1 MVEWPDSNAGSGRIF
16 YRSRWKSQ
24 TSANFMSLPQFVK
37 FHNLPQI
44 VESFCGA
51 KPARIRTLDRDS
63 EGFSGAVVLRVVV
76 QETPQAPKMEYCLRG
91 WPPDSLPRERLLGL
105 HRLLEHIH
113 KCGVTPVPVPLRS
126 KFGTTIFAEAGQF
139 WQLEPWLPGVADF
152 NSNPNDARLRNAM
165 TVLAQWH
172 EAASRFEPRESEATW
187 FKSFAAANSPTV
199 ADRLD
204 RVERFQ
210 KQDVDKLRQL
220 LEQRTHLPPWGTEFD
235 ELVDL
240 ARRILDL
247 FSSSAARVAED
258 LSSYRNLRFRL
269 HPCLRDV
276 WHDHVLF
283 EGDQVTGLI
292 DPSAARSETPAT
304 DLARLLG
311 SLLGDDD
318 ERWEVA
324 ISAYRSVR
332 PLSDR
337 EVSLARVID
346 QSTVLLSGLTWLERL
361 FVHRL
366 SYSNPPRVLDR
377 LKQIA
382 SRLDLLA
389 SRLPPNG

>member
-1 MVEWPDSNAGSGRIF
+1 MVDWPGSNAGSGRIF

-24 TSANFMSLPQFVK
+24 TSANLMALPQFVK
-37 FHNLPQI
+37 FHSLLQI

-76 QETPQAPKMEYCLRG
+76 QETPQAPEIEYCLRG
-91 WPPDSLPRERLLGL
+91 WPPDSLPCERLLGL

-113 KCGVTPVPVPLRS
+113 KCGVRQVPVPLRS
-126 KFGTTIFAEAGQF
+126 KFGTTIYAEASQF

-152 NSNPNDARLRNAM
+152 SSDPSDARLRNALM
-165 TVLAQWH
+165 VLAQWH
-172 EAASRFEPRESEATW
+172 EAASQFEPRESEAIW

-210 KQDVDKLRQL
+210 KQDVTKLQQL
-220 LEQRTHLPPWGTEFD
+220 LMQSSPLPLWEAEFG
-235 ELVDL
+235 ELVDVS
-240 ARRILDL
+240 RRILDRFQL
-247 FSSSAARVAED
+247 ASDRVAEE
-258 LSSYRNLRFRL
+258 LSFFRNLRFRL

-283 EGDQVTGLI
+283 AGDTVTGLI

-311 SLLGDDD
+311 SLLGDNND
-318 ERWEVA
+318 RWEVA
-324 ISAYRSVR
+324 IAAYQSVR

-337 EVSLARVID
+337 EAKLARVID
-346 QSTVLLSGLTWLERL
+346 QSTVLLSGMTWLERL

-377 LKQIA
+377 LRQIT
-382 SRLDLLA
+382 SRLDRLA
-389 SRLPPNG
+389 SRLHPSG

>member
-1 MVEWPDSNAGSGRIF
+1 MVEWPGSNAGSGRIF

-24 TSANFMSLPQFVK
+24 TSANLMALPQFVK
-37 FHNLPQI
+37 FHSLLQI

-51 KPARIRTLDRDS
+51 RLARIRTLDRDS

-76 QETPQAPKMEYCLRG
+76 QETPQAPEMEYCLRG

-113 KCGVTPVPVPLRS
+113 NCGVRQVPVPLRS
-126 KFGTTIFAEAGQF
+126 KFGTTIYAEASQF

-152 NSNPNDARLRNAM
+152 SSDPSDARLRNAL

-172 EAASRFEPRESEATW
+172 EAASRFEPRESETTW

-210 KQDVDKLRQL
+210 KQDVAKLRQL
-220 LEQRTHLPPWGTEFD
+220 LQQTTSLPPWGAEFD

-240 ARRILDL
+240 SRRILDL
-247 FSSSAARVAED
+247 FSLLAERVAED
-258 LSSYRNLRFRL
+258 LSAYRNLRFRL

-276 WHDHVLF
+276 WHDHLLF
-283 EGDQVTGLI
+283 EGNTVTGLI

-311 SLLGDDD
+311 SLLRDDY

-332 PLSDR
+332 SLSDR
-337 EVSLARVID
+337 EATLARVID
-346 QSTVLLSGLTWLERL
+346 HSTVLLSGLTWLERL

-377 LKQIA
+377 LRQIA
-382 SRLDLLA
+382 SRLDRLA
-389 SRLPPNG
+389 SRVHPSA

>member
-1 MVEWPDSNAGSGRIF
+1 MIEPSEFRTDDERIF
-16 YRSRWKSQ
+16 YRSWLKSQ
-24 TSANFMSLPQFVK
+24 TSANLMALPQFVK
-37 FHNLPQI
+37 FHNLLQI
-44 VESFCGA
+44 VETFCGA

-76 QETPQAPKMEYCLRG
+76 QDTPTAPEVEYCLRG
-91 WPPDSLPRERLLGL
+91 WPPGSLPRERLLGL

-113 KCGVTPVPVPLRS
+113 KCGVTQVPVPLRS
-126 KFGTTIFAEAGQF
+126 KFGTTLYAEASQF
-139 WQLEPWLPGVADF
+139 WQLEPWLPGVANF
-152 NSNPNDARLRNAM
+152 NADPSDARLRNAM

-172 EAASRFEPRESEATW
+172 DAAARFEPRESEATW

-199 ADRLD
+199 VDRLD
-204 RVERFQ
+204 RIERFRG
-210 KQDVDKLRQL
+210 QDVAKLRQL
-220 LEQRTHLPPWGTEFD
+220 LQQTTHLPPWEAEFN

-240 ARRILDL
+240 SRRILDL
-247 FSSSAARVAED
+247 FQICAERVAEN
-258 LSSYRNLRFRL
+258 LSSYRDLRIRQ

-276 WHDHVLF
+276 WHDHLLF
-283 EGDQVTGLI
+283 VGDHVTGLI

-318 ERWEVA
+318 DRWKFA
-324 ISAYRSVR
+324 ISAYRAVR

-337 EVSLARVID
+337 EATLAWVLD

-366 SYSNPPRVLDR
+366 NYSNPPRVLERLRQIAVRLDR
-377 LKQIA
+377 LA
-382 SRLDLLA
+382 R
-389 SRLPPNG
+389 

>member
-1 MVEWPDSNAGSGRIF
+1 
-16 YRSRWKSQ
+16 
-24 TSANFMSLPQFVK
+24 MSLPQFVK
-37 FHNLPQI
+37 FHNLRQI
-44 VESFCGA
+44 VETFCGA
-51 KPARIRTLDRDS
+51 TPARIRTLDRDS

-76 QETPQAPKMEYCLRG
+76 QNHAHTPEAEYCLRG
-91 WPPDSLPRERLLGL
+91 WPPESLPRERLLGL

-113 KCGVTPVPVPLRS
+113 KCGVTQIPVPLRS
-126 KFGTTIFAEAGQF
+126 KFGTTLYAEASQF

-152 NSNPNDARLRNAM
+152 HADPNDARLRNAM

-172 EAASRFEPRESEATW
+172 EAAARFEPRDSEAAW

-204 RVERFQ
+204 RIERFRG
-210 KQDVDKLRQL
+210 QDVAKLRQL
-220 LEQRTHLPPWGTEFD
+220 LQETTHLPSWKAEFS

-240 ARRILDL
+240 SRRILDL
-247 FSSSAARVAED
+247 FGLSAERVAEE
-258 LSSYRNLRFRL
+258 LASYRDFRFRL

-276 WHDHVLF
+276 WHDHLLF
-283 EGDQVTGLI
+283 KGDQVTGLI

-311 SLLGDDD
+311 SLLGDDL

-324 ISAYRSVR
+324 IAAYRSVR

-337 EVSLARVID
+337 EAALARIID

-361 FVHRL
+361 FVQRL
-366 SYSNPPRVLDR
+366 SYSNPPRVLERLRQIVVRLDR
-377 LKQIA
+377 LA
-382 SRLDLLA
+382 S
-389 SRLPPNG
+389 

>member
-1 MVEWPDSNAGSGRIF
+1 MVELPGSNAGSGRIF
-16 YRSRWKSQ
+16 YRSWWKSQ
-24 TSANFMSLPQFVK
+24 TSANLMSLPQFVK
-37 FHNLPQI
+37 FHNLLQI

-76 QETPQAPKMEYCLRG
+76 QETPQAPELDYCLRG

-113 KCGVTPVPVPLRS
+113 KSGVTQVPVPLRS
-126 KFGTTIFAEAGQF
+126 KFGTTIYAEASQF
-139 WQLEPWLPGVADF
+139 WQLEPWLPGIADF
-152 NSNPNDARLRNAM
+152 SSDPNDARLRNTM

-210 KQDVDKLRQL
+210 KQDVAKLRQL
-220 LEQRTHLPPWGTEFD
+220 LQQTTSLPQWGAELD
-235 ELVDL
+235 ELVSL
-240 ARRILDL
+240 SRRILDL
-247 FSSSAARVAED
+247 FELSAERIAEN

-311 SLLGDDD
+311 SFLGNDD
-318 ERWEVA
+318 ERWDVA
-324 ISAYRSVR
+324 ISAYRGVR

-337 EVSLARVID
+337 EATLARIID

-361 FVHRL
+361 FVHRQN
-366 SYSNPPRVLDR
+366 YSNPSRVLDR
-377 LKQIA
+377 LRQIA
-382 SRLDLLA
+382 SRLDRLA
-389 SRLPPNG
+389 SQHPPKG